1 MEKTIKRQVYDAI
14 WEGIVNGE
22 YAADYV
28 FNEKALVEKFQVSK
42 SPIRDALIELCSD
55 GILRSIP
62 RYGYE
67 IVQITG
73 KQLQDIMRLR
83 ALIELDNL
91 DVMVGRLAPSQID
104 QLKQQIQDVDLQ
116 LKSGTLNVRQHWE
129 NNIGFHRML
138 YKMGGNQFGANLLER
153 CLKAETMAYSTYC
166 LYGADQMSGQ
176 LDTEG
181 HRSIVHCLEQNDRAG
196 ALESLK
202 KDLDTLVVR

>member
-1 MEKTIKRQVYDAI
+1 MEKTIKRRVYNAI

-22 YAADYV
+22 YSADYV
-28 FNEKALVEKFQVSK
+28 FNEKTLVEKFQVSK
-42 SPIRDALIELCSD
+42 SPVRDALIELCSD

-91 DVMVGRLAPSQID
+91 DAMIGRVSPEQIA
-104 QLKQQIQDVDLQ
+104 QLKAQIQDVDRQ
-116 LKSGTLNVRQHWE
+116 LEAGTLNVRQHWE
-129 NNIGFHRML
+129 NNISFHKLLYRMSN
-138 YKMGGNQFGANLLER
+138 NQFGASLLDR

-166 LYGADQMSGQ
+166 LYDSEQRDQ

-181 HRSIVHCLEQNDRAG
+181 HRSIVRYLEQNDREG
-196 ALESLK
+196 ALDALSR
-202 KDLDTLVVR
+202 DLNTLVLR